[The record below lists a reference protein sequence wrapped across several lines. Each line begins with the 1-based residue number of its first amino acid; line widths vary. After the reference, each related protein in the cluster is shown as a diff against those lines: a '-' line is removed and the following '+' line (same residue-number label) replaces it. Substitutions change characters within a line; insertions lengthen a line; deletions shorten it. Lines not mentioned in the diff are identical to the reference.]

1 MDDTNRPQRAP
12 LTYPYIGS
20 FGDGLSLDGQSP
32 LSGVDMDETW
42 KLFGLQSPQ
51 CIGQDHLSGMG
62 SAFRTPHDDLC
73 AHPPKCPTTGGHF
86 SSNSSSH
93 NHLNTGG
100 SGSPSHMLF
109 HTRHFDPHSL
119 SGSPGQQ
126 QQQQQQ
132 QQQHQ
137 QMHGLS
143 GAGSGAY
150 VDGLNLMDFNA
161 NSFFSHNA
169 IQSAPSVG
177 TPTAVK
183 PSTYTNDFSE
193 HLSVLSS
200 PPTHTSMHS
209 GACGHGAEDD
219 ADTDCDSN
227 CDFGVVCTD
236 SACSDNPS
244 GCCDDEDCLQESSP
258 ASGSAA
264 ITTEDAIAAAAL
276 TSFVEQQQQQHQQR
290 QRQQQQQQ
298 QQAAAVAAASGMHA
312 HHNHQ
317 HSDASNSGPACLQFG
332 LGPDMCISPQFL
344 INYQHLREAH
354 NPLNPSE
361 CTASFCPVDDPKF
374 YEECHIRHVPDSQ
387 GGLFDNID
395 LNLMMNETAGHGHV
409 HTHNHNH
416 VESIEC
422 GAKFPNSEAMV
433 EHLWNEHR
441 KSLALLQQFP
451 MSLDQVPAMNSSAAS
466 SVSLSS
472 QDLAKT
478 PSLSVSGQVPVTGL
492 SLPDASLPLGFGFDH
507 GNHHGHH
514 GHFHGLKGADTQQQL
529 QNPAM
534 ALPQTKLGGLKTETG
549 QQSSGAADGSKDQ
562 GPQVYECLWCDTV
575 GGQQCGQIY
584 DSAGELHKHVLA
596 AHTHQLKRDVGGT
609 YSCGWLGCNRR
620 DCEEKGGFAQKSKI
634 DRHMQVHTGNKPFT
648 CDICHQSFSANQ
660 ALLQHKLIHEDSK
673 PLSCDICGKT
683 FRQHSALT
691 MHIRTHTKVR
701 PLKCPY
707 CNKEFSESSNLS
719 KHKRIH
725 TGDGQYE
732 CKFPG
737 CNRTFHRKDQL
748 RRHSTQHSKGN
759 TPSTIGK
766 PSTSSNLA
774 LSQVAV

>member
-1 MDDTNRPQRAP
+1 MDDPNRPERAP

-20 FGDGLSLDGQSP
+20 FGDALSLDGQSP
-32 LSGVDMDETW
+32 LIAVDMDETW

-51 CIGQDHLSGMG
+51 CIGQDHLSGLG

-86 SSNSSSH
+86 GSNSSGNNRLH
-93 NHLNTGG
+93 TGG
-100 SGSPSHMLF
+100 GTSTSHMLF
-109 HTRHFDPHSL
+109 HTRHFDPHIL

-132 QQQHQ
+132 
-137 QMHGLS
+137 MHDLS
-143 GAGSGAY
+143 SAGHGGY
-150 VDGLNLMDFNA
+150 VDSLNLMDFNT

-169 IQSAPSVG
+169 LQTSSSVG
-177 TPTAVK
+177 TPIAAK
-183 PSTYTNDFSE
+183 PPTYTNDFPE

-209 GACGHGAEDD
+209 GAGGQGADDD
-219 ADTDCDSN
+219 ADSDCDSD
-227 CDFGVVCTD
+227 CDIGVVCTD

-244 GCCDDEDCLQESSP
+244 GCCDDEDCLQEPSP

-264 ITTEDAIAAAAL
+264 ITLEDAIAAAAL
-276 TSFVEQQQQQHQQR
+276 TSFVEQQQQQ
-290 QRQQQQQQ
+290 QQQHQQ
-298 QQAAAVAAASGMHA
+298 QQAAAAAAASEMHG

-317 HSDASNSGPACLQFG
+317 HADPSHTGPACLQFG

-361 CTASFCPVDDPKF
+361 CTAPFCPVDDPKF
-374 YEECHIRHVPDSQ
+374 YEECHIRHVPESQ

-395 LNLMMNETAGHGHV
+395 LSMMMDETAGQGQGQGHV

-416 VESIEC
+416 MDSIEC

-451 MSLDQVPAMNSSAAS
+451 MNLDQVPAMNSSAAS

-478 PSLSVSGQVPVTGL
+478 PSLSVSGQDAITGL
-492 SLPDASLPLGFGFDH
+492 SLPDSTLPLGFGFDH
-507 GNHHGHH
+507 SHHYGHNGHNHHGHYH
-514 GHFHGLKGADTQQQL
+514 SLKDAAASQQQL
-529 QNPAM
+529 QSPAM
-534 ALPQTKLGGLKTETG
+534 TVPQTKMGGLKTETG
-549 QQSSGAADGSKDQ
+549 PQSSAAAAGAQDQ
-562 GPQVYECLWCDTV
+562 GPQIYECLWCDTV
-575 GGQQCGQIY
+575 GGTPCGQVY
-584 DSAGELHKHVLA
+584 DSAGELHKHTLA

-609 YSCGWLGCNRR
+609 YSCGWQGCNRR
-620 DCEEKGGFAQKSKI
+620 DSEEKGGFAQKSKI

-719 KHKRIH
+719 KHKRTH

-748 RRHSTQHSKGN
+748 RRHSAQHSKS
-759 TPSTIGK
+759 TSPSSVVK
-766 PSTSSNLA
+766 PSASSNVVA
-774 LSQVAV
+774 NQVAV